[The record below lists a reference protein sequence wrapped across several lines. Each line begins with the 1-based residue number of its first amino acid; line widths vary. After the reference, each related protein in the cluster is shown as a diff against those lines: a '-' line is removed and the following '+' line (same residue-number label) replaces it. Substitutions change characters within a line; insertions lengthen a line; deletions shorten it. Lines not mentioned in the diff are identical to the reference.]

1 MGSLVKS
8 VSYII
13 GMIILAP
20 IVLNKIGKAVD
31 SDIKFKFDF
40 YEIAKGAKWKVYDFY
55 SQLLI
60 ILYYLFY
67 FNLWIVLKNNKNLIN
82 KIN

>member
-1 MGSLVKS
+1 MDRRVPRHNEEEHTQLQRMGSLVKS

-40 YEIAKGAKWKVYDFY
+40 YEIAKGAK
-55 SQLLI
+55 
-60 ILYYLFY
+60 
-67 FNLWIVLKNNKNLIN
+67 
-82 KIN
+82 

>member
-40 YEIAKGAKWKVYDFY
+40 YEIAKGAK
-55 SQLLI
+55 
-60 ILYYLFY
+60 
-67 FNLWIVLKNNKNLIN
+67 
-82 KIN
+82 